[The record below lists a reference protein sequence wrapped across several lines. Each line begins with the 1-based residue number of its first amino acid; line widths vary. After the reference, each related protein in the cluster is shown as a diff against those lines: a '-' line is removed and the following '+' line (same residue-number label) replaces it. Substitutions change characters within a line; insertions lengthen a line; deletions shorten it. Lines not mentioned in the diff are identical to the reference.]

1 MKKICPQCEA
11 EIKENAKFCGKCG
24 TRYEE
29 SKNGNTSTRQ
39 EVQQKQIIVP
49 RKRKLKV
56 LAIVLV
62 IAIAILLIFVPG
74 SGKNWE
80 DVVKEYFSVSQN
92 KFSEQGIENE
102 VRQENFTE
110 QDNVGEISGDRYTVK
125 LNKPLWDCGYTYMG
139 VMSES
144 CDIHFYVDENEN
156 IQAISCNMNLQYDND
171 FITIILDSMLSVFA
185 DLNEKELYNV
195 KSQFSMSDRLGL
207 VVFED
212 GYGSYEYDGKV
223 YVVDS
228 YNGFTTFDVYNSDV
242 IESINDNAQ

>member
-1 MKKICPQCEA
+1 MKKVCPQCGA

-92 KFSEQGIENE
+92 KFSQQKCSSQSPHNWC
-102 VRQENFTE
+102 R
-110 QDNVGEISGDRYTVK
+110 ISLVYNLSTSSLGKPYQKVYLTVK
-125 LNKPLWDCGYTYMG
+125 KHYILNFCLL
-139 VMSES
+139 
-144 CDIHFYVDENEN
+144 IAQNNFYKFRCVPKQK
-156 IQAISCNMNLQYDND
+156 I
-171 FITIILDSMLSVFA
+171 
-185 DLNEKELYNV
+185 K
-195 KSQFSMSDRLGL
+195 K
-207 VVFED
+207 
-212 GYGSYEYDGKV
+212 
-223 YVVDS
+223 
-228 YNGFTTFDVYNSDV
+228 
-242 IESINDNAQ
+242 